1 MHTKINDFNINLR
14 VNLKSYCINISLSW
28 SDICI
33 EYLQLLFNYT
43 SYETRKI
50 LNSNM
55 TIKIQ

>member
-28 SDICI
+28 SDIYI